1 MKKDTNE
8 TTIDGLQP
16 DNEYKIKVIGVN
28 THGKSRYSKFVKI
41 RTLNELEFVDLRV
54 YKMSERVAVVKVKR
68 KSIKQAIKFNWK
80 ATGLAEVSH
89 SERSLSSGC
98 LQTLSLK
105 TFFIVFGKSFEHHY
119 QAIILPKKGIII
131 LILDGGLF
139 SKEIPGNVQYH
150 FCVGKNF
157 STIFKAF

>member
-80 ATGLAEVSH
+80 ATGLAEVRH
-89 SERSLSSGC
+89 FKISLPTGRFQILFSKKTCFTNIVSSG
-98 LQTLSLK
+98 
-105 TFFIVFGKSFEHHY
+105 ISFETN
-119 QAIILPKKGIII
+119 QKCCQIKALTM
-131 LILDGGLF
+131 LTLDGGLF
-139 SKEIPGNVQYH
+139 SKEIPGNVQFH
-150 FCVGKNF
+150 FCVAKNF
-157 STIFKAF
+157 

>member
-68 KSIKQAIKFNWK
+68 KSIKQAIKFSWK
-80 ATGLAEVSH
+80 ATW
-89 SERSLSSGC
+89 
-98 LQTLSLK
+98 
-105 TFFIVFGKSFEHHY
+105 F
-119 QAIILPKKGIII
+119 
-131 LILDGGLF
+131 
-139 SKEIPGNVQYH
+139 
-150 FCVGKNF
+150 
-157 STIFKAF
+157 

>member
-1 MKKDTNE
+1 M
-8 TTIDGLQP
+8 QP

-80 ATGLAEVSH
+80 ATGLAEVSRH
-89 SERSLSSGC
+89 PVVGFKIYS
-98 LQTLSLK
+98 QK
-105 TFFIVFGKSFEHHY
+105 WVV
-119 QAIILPKKGIII
+119 QN
-131 LILDGGLF
+131 ILDGGLF
-139 SKEIPGNVQYH
+139 SKKIPGNVQFY

-157 STIFKAF
+157 